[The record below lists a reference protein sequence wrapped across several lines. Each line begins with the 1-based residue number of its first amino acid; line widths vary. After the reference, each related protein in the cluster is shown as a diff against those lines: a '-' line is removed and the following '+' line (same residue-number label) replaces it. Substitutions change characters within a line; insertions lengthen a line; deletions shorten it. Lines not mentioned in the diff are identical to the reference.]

1 MTQLSADQLM
11 QRHFGMRDWPRAK
24 QLAEAVLAT
33 DPRHAVALRILGE
46 ITLTQ
51 GLLDQAWDC
60 ATRAVQEQPDDVQS
74 VLLAARVA
82 QARGDTPATVQWC
95 DRAMTLRPNDPNIIV
110 LKASALERG
119 GDIDTAEALLKPLI
133 ATGNPPPAAANVWAQ
148 CLVRR
153 GDGPGAVSAIDA
165 GLALFPPFA
174 PPPGPVKARMLFIK
188 AKALDKMKRYDEA
201 FQTAILAKQAAAAPF
216 DPAAY
221 IAQVDERIAFATR
234 ERMNSFARAT
244 PTATRHIFIAGMPRS
259 GTTLVEQILD
269 AHPDAAGVGEAK
281 EIDIMAS
288 RLPGLLGSALPY
300 PQCLAD
306 MTPAAADG
314 LRAEYEAAM
323 VRHGFGP
330 AGVLVNKNLEN
341 YQHLGLIALLF
352 PDARI
357 IVTRRDPRDI
367 AVSCMMSNFKAEKM
381 PYLSSLEHIALA
393 WKQWERLIAHW
404 RSVLDLPFMDIVY
417 EDLVRDQDAQTRAL
431 LQFAG
436 LSWDDRAARF
446 WQSGR
451 TVMTLSY
458 DQVSRPM
465 YDSSIG
471 RWKHY
476 ERHLGPF
483 VAAMNTGP

>member
-1 MTQLSADQLM
+1 MAQLSPAQLL
-11 QRHFGMRDWPRAK
+11 QRHYSLRDWARAR
-24 QLAEAVLAT
+24 QLAEEVLAS
-33 DPRHAVALRILGE
+33 DPRNPAALRILGE
-46 ITLTQ
+46 ITLMQ

-60 ATRAVQEQPDDVQS
+60 ATKATHEQPADAQAAM
-74 VLLAARVA
+74 LAARVA
-82 QARGDTPATVQWC
+82 QARGDTASTIHWC
-95 DRAMTLRPNDPNIIV
+95 DRAIDLRPGDPNIVV
-110 LKASALERG
+110 LKASALERA
-119 GDIDTAEALLKPLI
+119 GDTDSAEALLKPI
-133 ATGNPPPAAANVWAQ
+133 MSAPNPPPAAAHVWAQ

-153 GDGPGAVSAIDA
+153 GDGPGAVRAIDA

-174 PPPGPVKARMLFIK
+174 PAPGPVRARMLYIK

-201 FQTAILAKQAAAAPF
+201 FQAAAQAKQAAAVPF

-221 IAQVDERIAFATR
+221 IAQTDQRIAFATR

-269 AHPDAAGVGEAK
+269 AHPDAVGVGEAK
-281 EIDIMAS
+281 EIDIMAA
-288 RLPGLLGSALPY
+288 RLPGLLGSALHY

-357 IVTRRDPRDI
+357 IVTRRDPRDV

-404 RSVLDLPFMDIVY
+404 RSVLDLPFLDIVY

-431 LQFAG
+431 LRFAG
-436 LSWDDRAARF
+436 LA
-446 WQSGR
+446 
-451 TVMTLSY
+451 
-458 DQVSRPM
+458 
-465 YDSSIG
+465 
-471 RWKHY
+471 
-476 ERHLGPF
+476 
-483 VAAMNTGP
+483 